1 AFRIGR
7 DLVARSNYARWLDVA
22 HNLERLAVDY
32 ENAITA
38 ADIEELLVRIRRQGQ
53 VASKRRAG
61 SDELLQELSVLGK
74 HLDAPVVPMGH
85 IHVPDLGDPDGV
97 HVAQFPKSGMR
108 ETGRVNH
115 LAMVIVH
122 RLVGDRAPE
131 LLV

>member
-74 HLDAPVVPMGH
+74 HLDAPVFPIGH
-85 IHVPDLGDPDGV
+85 IHGPVFGDADGV
-97 HVAQFPKSGMR
+97 HDAQLRRSGIR
-108 ETGRVNH
+108 ETGRGNH
-115 LAMVIVH
+115 LAMV
-122 RLVGDRAPE
+122 
-131 LLV
+131 